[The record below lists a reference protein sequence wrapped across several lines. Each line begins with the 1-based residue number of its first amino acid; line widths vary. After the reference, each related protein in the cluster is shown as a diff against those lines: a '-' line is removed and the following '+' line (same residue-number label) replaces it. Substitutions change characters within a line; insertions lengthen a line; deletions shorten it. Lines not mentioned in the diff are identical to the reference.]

1 MFFSVTARATIFRY
15 LDRETYEA
23 EEKSFY
29 YLTLAIHEL
38 YLSGKEEDRI
48 LAENMTVIEKAL
60 ARTYI
65 DDPWLRFQ
73 WLIYGYR
80 EGDEKRA
87 HNGLVLLRTEILPEF
102 ISLISPDLTGPV
114 LLSIIN
120 RELRLE
126 KHFLA
131 LLARYVTNLSLE
143 EREYFNRILDR
154 YDEENIMSEY
164 ALAD

>member
-1 MFFSVTARATIFRY
+1 M
-15 LDRETYEA
+15 YEA

-38 YLSGKEEDRI
+38 YSSRKEEDRI
-48 LAENMTVIEKAL
+48 LVENMTTIEKTI

-65 DDPWLRFQ
+65 NDPWLRFQ

-87 HNGLVLLRTEILPEF
+87 YNGLVLLRTEMLPEF
-102 ISLISPDLTGPV
+102 ISLISPDLPGPFI
-114 LLSIIN
+114 LSIIN
-120 RELRLE
+120 RQIRLE
-126 KHFLA
+126 NHFLA
-131 LLARYVTNLSLE
+131 LLARYVTNLSPE
-143 EREYFNRILDR
+143 ERDNFKSILDGH
-154 YDEENIMSEY
+154 DGGDIMSEY